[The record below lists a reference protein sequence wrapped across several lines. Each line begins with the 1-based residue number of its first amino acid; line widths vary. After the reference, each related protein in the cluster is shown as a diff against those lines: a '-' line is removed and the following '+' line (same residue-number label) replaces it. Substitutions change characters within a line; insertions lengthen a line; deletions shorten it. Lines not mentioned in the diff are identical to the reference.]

1 MASQG
6 AAKRESQGKLTDEEK
21 RELRK
26 KEEAQ
31 IIKEALS
38 GNQKAYETLMDRY
51 KPRIF
56 SLMYRMIHSEAEA
69 NDLVQEAFM
78 KAFNSLASFNNEFA
92 FSTWLYKI
100 ATNNCIDYIRKKRLN
115 TFSIDKPLT
124 YKDSQYKQELPDVT
138 YHPEESLLRKER
150 TGFIKKAIENLPEKY
165 KTAIM
170 LRHNEDKTYEEIALI
185 LDIPIGTV
193 KARIFRAR
201 EMLNKTL
208 RSKIV
213 DGE

>member
-1 MASQG
+1 MASEK
-6 AAKRESQGKLTDEEK
+6 AAKGKTPEKLSDEEK
-21 RELRK
+21 RALRK
-26 KEEAQ
+26 IEEAA
-31 IIKEALS
+31 IIKDAL
-38 GNQKAYETLMDRY
+38 GGDQKAYETLMDRY
-51 KPRIF
+51 KPKIF

-150 TGFIKKAIENLPEKY
+150 TDFIKKAIEALPEKY
-165 KTAIM
+165 KVSIL
-170 LRHNEDKTYEEIALI
+170 LRHNEDKSYEEIATI
-185 LDIPIGTV
+185 LNIPIGTV

-201 EMLNKTL
+201 EMLNRFL
-208 RSKIV
+208 RSRIM
-213 DGE
+213 DTE